1 MNHGSSLNFLQM
13 ICNALGTI
21 FSLLNKIFFLSSYF
35 PALSYF
41 QNGIFFSVKFE
52 VDVVRSI
59 FCLEKCLGVLN

>member
-1 MNHGSSLNFLQM
+1 MNHGSSSNFPQM
-13 ICNALGTI
+13 ICNALGTN
-21 FSLLNKIFFLSSYF
+21 FSLLNKIFFPS
-35 PALSYF
+35 SYF

>member
-1 MNHGSSLNFLQM
+1 MNHGSSSNFMQM
-13 ICNALGTI
+13 ICSALGTI

-35 PALSYF
+35 
-41 QNGIFFSVKFE
+41 QNGMFFSVKFE

>member
-1 MNHGSSLNFLQM
+1 MNHGSSSNFLQM

-21 FSLLNKIFFLSSYF
+21 FSLLNKTFFSLS
-35 PALSYF
+35 SYF
-41 QNGIFFSVKFE
+41 QNGIFFSVNFE